1 MMELK
6 PVWLMQPIPYMGE
19 TLEGDWIVEPKVDGW
34 RLQILK
40 ANGKIQFWGRR
51 LEKNPNWTDK
61 LNYLSDFLR
70 HIPDNTILDAELY
83 SEKGRRFIP
92 SLFKKNPDVRPV
104 IMVFD
109 VLYLNGEKVF
119 MLPLKDRK
127 LFLENLNLKEPF
139 YLMPYKKLVNDV
151 KTHLL
156 EEKKKGH
163 EGIVLK
169 MLYSPYEIGKDGPIA
184 TIFWRKVK

>member
-156 EEKKKGH
+156 EEKKKGY

>member
-19 TLEGDWIVEPKVDGW
+19 TLDGDWIVEPKVDGW

-156 EEKKKGH
+156 EEKKKGY

>member
-51 LEKNPNWTDK
+51 LEKSPNWTDK

-139 YLMPYKKLVNDV
+139 YLMPYKKLVKDV

>member
-40 ANGKIQFWGRR
+40 VNGKIQFWGRR

-61 LNYLSDFLR
+61 LNYLSDFLK

>member
-92 SLFKKNPDVRPV
+92 ALFKKNPDVRPV

>member
-169 MLYSPYEIGKDGPIA
+169 MFYSPYEIGKDGPIA

>member
-19 TLEGDWIVEPKVDGW
+19 PLEGDWIVEPKVDGW

>member
-139 YLMPYKKLVNDV
+139 YLMPYKMLVSGV

-156 EEKKKGH
+156 EEKKKGY

>member
-40 ANGKIQFWGRR
+40 VNGKIQFWGRR
-51 LEKNPNWTDK
+51 LEKSPNWTDK
-61 LNYLSDFLR
+61 LNYLSDFLW

>member
-92 SLFKKNPDVRPV
+92 SLFKKNPNVRPV

>member
-1 MMELK
+1 
-6 PVWLMQPIPYMGE
+6 
-19 TLEGDWIVEPKVDGW
+19 
-34 RLQILK
+34 
-40 ANGKIQFWGRR
+40 
-51 LEKNPNWTDK
+51 
-61 LNYLSDFLR
+61 
-70 HIPDNTILDAELY
+70 
-83 SEKGRRFIP
+83 
-92 SLFKKNPDVRPV
+92 
-104 IMVFD
+104 
-109 VLYLNGEKVF
+109 

>member
-61 LNYLSDFLR
+61 LSYLSDFLR

>member
-40 ANGKIQFWGRR
+40 VNGKIQFWGRR

>member
-156 EEKKKGH
+156 EEKKKRH

-184 TIFWRKVK
+184 TIF